1 MERYKFLYCI
11 VLYYNLSYKLTLLM
25 KSITYFQAV
34 IKEFVNVSV
43 KIASVMNDR
52 KRYILSVCVL

>member
-1 MERYKFLYCI
+1 
-11 VLYYNLSYKLTLLM
+11 M